1 MPLTLNVGSK
11 EFWDETSEVFITVEP
26 RTLVLE
32 HSLISI
38 SKWEQ
43 RHHKPF
49 LHGDKTNEE
58 LLDYIRC
65 MVIGSLPDALHLD
78 VTELSLVQDYIADPM
93 TATTFNDR
101 NARQNREIVTSEV
114 IYYWMFSY
122 GIPKE
127 CEKWHLN
134 SLMTLIRVFSLKNS
148 EQKKMTTKE
157 ATMHQHQLNQA
168 RRAKHRARDL

>member
-1 MPLTLNVGSK
+1 MPLTLNVSSK
-11 EFWDETSEVFITVEP
+11 EFWDEASEIFITVEP

-65 MVIGSLPDALHLD
+65 MVIGNPPDALHLD
-78 VTELSLVQDYIADPM
+78 VAELSLVQDYIADPM

-101 NARQNREIVTSEV
+101 NGRKNREIVTSEV

-134 SLMTLIRVFSLKNS
+134 SLMTLIRVFSFKNS

-157 ATMHQHQLNQA
+157 ATMYQHQLNQA
-168 RRAKHRARDL
+168 RRAKHRALDL